1 MAWRGARQRAG
12 LANRVKQRGEGE
24 RGKAGEQ
31 VSVCAAD
38 YVGQAA
44 CSKRSVCLYAVHP
57 CAPVCL

>member
-1 MAWRGARQRAG
+1 MEGCQAASGAGEQGETER
-12 LANRVKQRGEGE
+12 EGE